1 MLGEESD
8 AALDLETLTARHP
21 LRERLWYLRAVA
33 LYRLHRR
40 AEALHVLRQ
49 LSDSLVEDLGIEPSR
64 QTRTLQHQILHQ
76 DAALLGLEVLL
87 RA

>member
-1 MLGEESD
+1 M
-8 AALDLETLTARHP
+8 
-21 LRERLWYLRAVA
+21 
-33 LYRLHRR
+33 
-40 AEALHVLRQ
+40 LRQ